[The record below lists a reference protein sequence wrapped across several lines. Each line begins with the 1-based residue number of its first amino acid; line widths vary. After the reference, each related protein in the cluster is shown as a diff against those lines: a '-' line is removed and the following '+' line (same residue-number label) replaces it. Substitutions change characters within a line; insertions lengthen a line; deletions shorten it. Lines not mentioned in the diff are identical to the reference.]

1 MKAAQFSEYGDAS
14 VLVYED
20 RPDPVAGPGEV
31 VVKVKSCGI
40 NHVDI
45 DIRNGTSRLPL
56 TLPHVL
62 GMECA
67 GDIVEVGAGVEGW
80 AVGDRVSPIFQIHCD
95 DCEMC
100 ARGEHQH
107 CRKINM
113 LGIHSQGGHAE
124 YISVPAWVLY
134 RLPDHMSYDD
144 AAASQT
150 SFCTGI
156 HALRTRAQMQ
166 EGDWVLVNA
175 AGSGV
180 GTAAIQIVKAF
191 GGRVIASARTDEKL
205 EQAKALG
212 AEVLI
217 NYSREKLG
225 DAVREATGGRG
236 VDIVYESVGGE
247 ILRESIGAMTTFG
260 KLVCI
265 GCHAGEVEPVDF
277 IDLFRN
283 EWTLIGAARS
293 RFGEIVEGLDMVAAG
308 RLKPVV
314 HGVFPLAQAADAH
327 RLMES
332 RGHTGKILLAP

>member
-1 MKAAQFSEYGDAS
+1 MKAARFHVYGDAS
-14 VLVYED
+14 ALVHED
-20 RPDPVAGPGEV
+20 APDPVAGPGEV
-31 VVKVKSCGI
+31 VVRVRACGI

-45 DIRNGTSRLPL
+45 DMRNGTSRLPL
-56 TLPHVL
+56 ELPHIL

-67 GDIVEVGAGVEGW
+67 GEIAEVGEGVDGW
-80 AVGDRVSPIFQIHCD
+80 AAGDRVSPIFQIHCD

-100 ARGEHQH
+100 KRGEHHH
-107 CRKINM
+107 CRKIRM
-113 LGIHSQGGHAE
+113 LGIHLPGGMAE
-124 YISVPAWVLY
+124 YVKAPAWTLY
-134 RLPDHMSYDD
+134 RLPEGMPFEA

-150 SFCTGI
+150 AFCTGL
-156 HALRTRAQMQ
+156 HALRTRAEMRP
-166 EGDWVLVNA
+166 GDWVLVNA

-180 GTAAIQIVKAF
+180 GTAAIQIARHL

-205 EQAKALG
+205 VAAKELG
-212 AEVLI
+212 AEIVV
-217 NYSREKLG
+217 NYERENLT
-225 DAVREATGGRG
+225 DAVRDATGGRG

-247 ILRESIGAMTTFG
+247 ILRRSIDAMATFG

-277 IDLFRN
+277 IHLFRN

-293 RFGEIVEGLDMVAAG
+293 RFGEIVEALDLVAAG
-308 RLKPVV
+308 RLQPVV
-314 HGVFPLAQAADAH
+314 HHVFPLAEAADAH